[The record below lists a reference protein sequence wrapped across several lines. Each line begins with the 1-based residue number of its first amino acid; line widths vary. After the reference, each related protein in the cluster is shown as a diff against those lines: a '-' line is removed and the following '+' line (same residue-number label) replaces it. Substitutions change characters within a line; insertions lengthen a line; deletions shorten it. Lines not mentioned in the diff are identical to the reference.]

1 MIGLIVIDA
10 RGYTHIYNIYIYILD
25 RIFMLLMIDAIA
37 RRTPELAD
45 RLEQNVPY
53 GQVARMPQSWRR
65 VGG

>member
-1 MIGLIVIDA
+1 
-10 RGYTHIYNIYIYILD
+10 
-25 RIFMLLMIDAIA
+25 MIDAIA